1 MRINDFDTDKNVL
14 VIAEIGNNHEGV
26 FALAQ
31 EMIGRAAEAGVD
43 AVKLQTFVPE
53 SYVSC
58 SDPER
63 LERLRKF
70 ELAKTDI
77 EVLSKQASECGL
89 IFFSTPFD
97 IESAHFLNSFQPIF
111 KIASGD
117 NNFCPLID
125 VVASFEKPTL
135 ISTGLANLD
144 LLDKIYRKWDQKADK
159 LNLAF
164 LHCVASYPVPNAQ
177 ANLGAIA
184 TLKRRYPDIT
194 IGYSDH
200 TLGIDAAIYAVAAGA
215 KIIEKHF
222 TIDKKYSDFRDHQLS
237 AESSEMKTLVEK
249 VRRLETLL
257 GSGEKKPQ
265 PCEVSL
271 ETAMRRSIAV
281 VRDIPKGTI
290 LRLDDLTWVR
300 PGNGLP
306 IGNEHLVIGKLLNR
320 NLQRGEIIFPEMLS
334 G

>member
-1 MRINDFDTDKNVL
+1 MRINDVDTDKNVF
-14 VIAEIGNNHEGV
+14 VIAEIGNNHEGD
-26 FALAQ
+26 FTLAQ
-31 EMIGRAAEAGVD
+31 EMIGRAADAGVD
-43 AVKLQTFVPE
+43 AVKFQTFVPE

-89 IFFSTPFD
+89 LLFSTPFD

-111 KIASGD
+111 KVASGD
-117 NNFCPLID
+117 NNFFPLID

-144 LLDKIYRKWDQKADK
+144 LLDKLYRKWEQKADK

-164 LHCVASYPVPNAQ
+164 LHCVASYPVPNEQ

-184 TLKRRYPDIT
+184 TLKRRYPDLT

-200 TLGIDAAIYAVAAGA
+200 TLGIDAAIYAVAVGA

-222 TIDKKYSDFRDHQLS
+222 TIDKKYSDFRDHELS
-237 AESSEMKTLVEK
+237 AEPSEMKTLVEK
-249 VRRLETLL
+249 VRKLETLL
-257 GSGEKKPQ
+257 GSGDKKPQ

-271 ETAMRRSIAV
+271 EAAMRRSIAV

-290 LRLDDLTWVR
+290 LGFDDLTWVR

-306 IGNEHLVIGKLLNR
+306 IGNEYLVIGKLLNR

>member
-1 MRINDFDTDKNVL
+1 VKIGNFDTDERVF
-14 VIAEIGNNHEGV
+14 VIAEVGNNHEGD
-26 FALAQ
+26 FTLAQ

-89 IFFSTPFD
+89 LLFSTPFD
-97 IESAHFLNSFQPIF
+97 IESAHFLNSLQSIF

-117 NNFCPLID
+117 NNFFPLID
-125 VVASFEKPTL
+125 VVSSFEKPTL

-144 LLDKIYRKWDQKADK
+144 LLDKLYRKWEQKADK

-164 LHCVASYPVPNAQ
+164 LHCVASYPVPNEQ

-184 TLKRRYPDIT
+184 TLKRRYPDLT

-200 TLGIDAAIYAVAAGA
+200 TLGIDAAIYAVAVGA

-237 AESSEMKTLVEK
+237 AEPSEMKTLVEK
-249 VRRLETLL
+249 VRKLETLL
-257 GSGEKKPQ
+257 GSGDKKPQ

-290 LRLDDLTWVR
+290 LRFDDLTWVR

-306 IGNEHLVIGKLLNR
+306 IGNEYLVIGKLLNR
-320 NLQRGEIIFPEMLS
+320 NLQRGQIIFPEMLS

>member
-1 MRINDFDTDKNVL
+1 MRIGNFDTDKRVF
-14 VIAEIGNNHEGV
+14 VIAEIGNNHEGD
-26 FALAQ
+26 FTLAQ

-63 LERLRKF
+63 LERLHKF

-117 NNFCPLID
+117 NNFFPLID

-144 LLDKIYRKWDQKADK
+144 LLDKLYRKWDQKADK

-164 LHCVASYPVPNAQ
+164 LHCVASYPVPNEQ

-237 AESSEMKTLVEK
+237 AEPSEMKTLVEK
-249 VRRLETLL
+249 VRKLETLL

-320 NLQRGEIIFPEMLS
+320 NLQRGEIIFPEILS